1 MNIATFLPLVLLS
14 TLLLTEVLAS
24 PAEALDLAG
33 ENTAID
39 FSGGEVG
46 EDGAVC
52 VEREEEREK
61 VEQELETQCTQQNVT
76 QAEFTG
82 HANIIKNVVKPGTEP
97 ILTYLMRTH
106 CFC

>member
-1 MNIATFLPLVLLS
+1 MRTLTLLS
-14 TLLLTEVLAS
+14 LLTVVSSQLTHT
-24 PAEALDLAG
+24 D
-33 ENTAID
+33 TAID
-39 FSGGEVG
+39 FSVGEVD

-82 HANIIKNVVKPGTEP
+82 HANIIKNVV
-97 ILTYLMRTH
+97 
-106 CFC
+106 

>member
-1 MNIATFLPLVLLS
+1 MLRTFICLS
-14 TLLLTEVLAS
+14 ILTIVSSQLS
-24 PAEALDLAG
+24 D
-33 ENTAID
+33 TAID
-39 FSGGEVG
+39 FSVGVVG

-82 HANIIKNVVKPGTEP
+82 HANIIKNVVKPGTET
-97 ILTYLMRTH
+97 ILTYLMITH

>member
-24 PAEALDLAG
+24 PAEALDLVG

-39 FSGGEVG
+39 FSAGEVG

-76 QAEFTG
+76 QAE
-82 HANIIKNVVKPGTEP
+82 IS
-97 ILTYLMRTH
+97 LDS
-106 CFC
+106 